1 MLHLGASTR
10 RRRAKTHAVHGRSRS
25 VVGVRAARGDD
36 VMNQRL
42 GEFEQDVGHG
52 IDVVRH
58 GESSRALRIKSNDD
72 VTGGW
77 SMRILESAEED

>member
-1 MLHLGASTR
+1 
-10 RRRAKTHAVHGRSRS
+10 
-25 VVGVRAARGDD
+25 
-36 VMNQRL
+36 MNQRL